1 MTSFWKFGGNP
12 EDSDLLPSEYA
23 FSLHSGENRR
33 SDILHILNIPNTLS
47 VLRILIVPVFATA
60 IIYNKYLYALLL
72 FIFAALTD
80 MLDGFFARIA
90 DQKTSLG
97 TFLDPLA
104 DKFLLIT
111 SFVLFSIYGWI
122 PKWLA
127 ITVISRDL
135 IVVIGWFLLYM
146 TAQTTRVE
154 PVLAGKAAIALQ
166 LIILAYILCRIN
178 FAALPPI
185 PVVLLFLTA
194 AVTAISGLQYI
205 YNGLKL
211 ANA

>member
-1 MTSFWKFGGNP
+1 
-12 EDSDLLPSEYA
+12 
-23 FSLHSGENRR
+23 
-33 SDILHILNIPNTLS
+33 LNIPNTLT

-60 IIYNKYLYALLL
+60 LIYNRYMYALLL
-72 FIFAALTD
+72 FVFAALTD
-80 MLDGFFARIA
+80 MLDGFFARLA

-111 SFVLFSIYGWI
+111 SFVLFSIHGWI

-135 IVVIGWFLLYM
+135 IVVTGWFLLFM
-146 TAQTTRVE
+146 TTQAARVE
-154 PVLAGKAAIALQ
+154 PVPAGKAAIALQ

-178 FAALPPI
+178 FAALPPV
-185 PVVLLFLTA
+185 PTLLLFLTA
-194 AVTAISGLQYI
+194 AVTAVSGLQYI
-205 YNGLKL
+205 YNGLKI
-211 ANA
+211 ANAS